1 MSNREF
7 AKNLIDQVPE
17 SKLLY
22 VVSYLQG
29 VVVPD
34 ETPNATTIAAMQEL
48 ENGGGE
54 LWTGSTKDL
63 FAALDAE
70 DNANA

>member
-1 MSNREF
+1 MNNREF

-17 SKLLY
+17 SKLFY

-29 VVVPD
+29 VIVPD
-34 ETPNATTIAAMQEL
+34 ETPNAATIAAMQEL

-70 DNANA
+70 EETNA

>member
-7 AKNLIDQVPE
+7 AKNLIDQIPE
-17 SKLLY
+17 SKLFY
-22 VVSYLQG
+22 VVSYLRG
-29 VVVPD
+29 VIAPD

-54 LWTGSTKDL
+54 LWTGSTIDF

-70 DNANA
+70 EETNA

>member
-17 SKLLY
+17 SKLFY

-29 VVVPD
+29 VIVPD
-34 ETPNATTIAAMQEL
+34 ETPNAATIAAMQEL

-70 DNANA
+70 EETNA